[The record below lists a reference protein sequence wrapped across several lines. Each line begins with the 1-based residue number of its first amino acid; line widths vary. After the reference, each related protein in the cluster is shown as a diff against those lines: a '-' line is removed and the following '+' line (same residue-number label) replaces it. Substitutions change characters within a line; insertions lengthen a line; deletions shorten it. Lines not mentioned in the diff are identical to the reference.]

1 MTPVLLAALPA
12 AAGILGAAIAVSRK
26 LSASF
31 ISLLQHFAAGV
42 VFAVVAVELLPDI
55 IHSGARLP
63 AGLGFVAGTALM
75 LMLRIFA
82 QRLEG
87 KGSRGADAAAASGA
101 STGMVVGT
109 AIDLAIDG
117 LLIGVAYSAGSKQG
131 MLVTIALTVEL
142 VALGAALAAEF
153 VDNSWSR
160 TKAVGVIALMGLLL
174 PLGTLVGWLLLGTAS
189 PRTLV
194 VTLAFGA
201 SALLFL
207 AVEELL
213 VEAHEAPETATAT
226 AMFFAGFIA
235 VFFLEWT

>member
-1 MTPVLLAALPA
+1 MTPVGYAMLSA
-12 AAGILGAAIAVSRK
+12 AAGALGAGIAVRRTPSPA
-26 LSASF
+26 L

-55 IHSGARLP
+55 IHSGARIP
-63 AGLGFVAGTALM
+63 AGFGFVAGTVLM
-75 LMLRIFA
+75 LGLRVLA
-82 QRLEG
+82 RRWDGEG
-87 KGSRGADAAAASGA
+87 DAATAGPAAGV

-117 LLIGVAYSAGSKQG
+117 LLIGVAYTAGSKQG
-131 MLVTIALTVEL
+131 LFVTVALTIEL
-142 VALGAALAAEF
+142 VALGSALAAEI
-153 VDNSWSR
+153 VDNGASR
-160 TKAVGVIALMGLLL
+160 VRAVLVVAGLGLLL
-174 PLGTLVGWLLLGTAS
+174 PIGSLVGWLALGSAG
-189 PRTLV
+189 PRTLA

-213 VEAHEAPETATAT
+213 VEAHEVPETILAT

-235 VFFLEWT
+235 IFFLEWA